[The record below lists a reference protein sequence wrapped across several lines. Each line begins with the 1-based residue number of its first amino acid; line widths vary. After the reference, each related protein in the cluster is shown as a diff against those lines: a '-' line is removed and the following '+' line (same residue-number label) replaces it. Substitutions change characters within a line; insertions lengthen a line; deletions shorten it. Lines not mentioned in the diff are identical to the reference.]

1 MKIITR
7 ALQMLG
13 FLGLMSTDDREYEHS
28 DLDIPTTVLT
38 RAAK

>member
-13 FLGLMSTDDREYEHS
+13 FLGLMSTDDRKYEHS